1 MSRDQNKFT
10 LLKLVV
16 VVVGSARIVRKF
28 VDDILGAPPETN
40 TIFEILEESWTPLEL
55 GKIVATPAE
64 CQKRPNDARVPST
77 SKMMRCDAKHSS
89 IT

>member
-40 TIFEILEESWTPLEL
+40 TIFEIHLFERDECVSNSVLYINVH
-55 GKIVATPAE
+55 KVA
-64 CQKRPNDARVPST
+64 
-77 SKMMRCDAKHSS
+77 
-89 IT
+89 

>member
-1 MSRDQNKFT
+1 

-40 TIFEILEESWTPLEL
+40 TIFEIHSGSFKKVGPHLNL
-55 GKIVATPAE
+55 GK
-64 CQKRPNDARVPST
+64 
-77 SKMMRCDAKHSS
+77 
-89 IT
+89 